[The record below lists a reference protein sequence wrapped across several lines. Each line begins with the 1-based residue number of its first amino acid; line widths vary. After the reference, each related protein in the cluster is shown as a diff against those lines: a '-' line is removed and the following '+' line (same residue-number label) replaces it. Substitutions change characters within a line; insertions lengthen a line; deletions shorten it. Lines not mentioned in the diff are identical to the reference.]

1 MKMRRTIIYKESDD
15 AEVVGAALPPNLE
28 SDDDEQRT
36 ENWGSSYNRKRHA
49 KNLG

>member
-1 MKMRRTIIYKESDD
+1 MRRTIIYKESDY

-36 ENWGSSYNRKRHA
+36 ENWRSFNNRKRHA